1 MWLPERKSRPSAH
14 DRVHENLVKRV
25 RTVDGVGGARPAE
38 PRTCGECD
46 HHFGKLRTSVDT
58 DKGVVPLEGSRLA
71 RHAYRGRMYG
81 RRPI

>member
-38 PRTCGECD
+38 PRTSGKCD
-46 HHFGKLRTSVDT
+46 HHFGKLRTSVDRT
-58 DKGVVPLEGSRLA
+58 QSSIAQRDRSLTCMDSTC
-71 RHAYRGRMYG
+71 
-81 RRPI
+81 